1 MVAVMTNSVQTDM
14 ERIRGR
20 LNALLDRKGHGAV
33 GDFAERVGVSRQ
45 YLARFRK
52 GEDVGWQTL
61 QAIRRELESE
71 DHAGN
76 SPEPWETTEKVI
88 VRTCAGCGEEV
99 PVRFRGIKFIFC
111 GNCGEPLGT
120 ECPECGH
127 LNTDPKAMYCTACGE
142 PLTAEA
148 YEAREDLDKITESEK
163 DKAKRKT
170 EERRQRAAERRKR
183 GEPEL

>member
-1 MVAVMTNSVQTDM
+1 MLAKMQLMCQNSSMTAQDVEQV
-14 ERIRGR
+14 RRGLSSFLKR
-20 LNALLDRKGHGAV
+20 QGHGAI
-33 GDFAERVGVSRQ
+33 GEFAEKAKVHRTIVE
-45 YLARFRK
+45 RFRN
-52 GEDVGWQTL
+52 GRNISLDNYD
-61 QAIRRELESE
+61 AIRRALDIE
-71 DHAGN
+71 
-76 SPEPWETTEKVI
+76 PETARISMRECPH
-88 VRTCAGCGEEV
+88 CGESV
-99 PVRFRGIKFIFC
+99 PAKVNGRALLFC

-170 EERRQRAAERRKR
+170 EERRQREAERRKR

>member
-1 MVAVMTNSVQTDM
+1 MLVNMQLRCKNSSMTAQDVEQVRQELD
-14 ERIRGR
+14 R
-20 LNALLDRKGHGAV
+20 LLKRKGHGAI
-33 GDFAERVGVSRQ
+33 GAFAEKAAVHRTIVE
-45 YLARFRK
+45 RFRS
-52 GEDVGWQTL
+52 GRNVSLENYD
-61 QAIRRELESE
+61 AIRSALAPESAVSDIATRECP
-71 DHAGN
+71 H
-76 SPEPWETTEKVI
+76 
-88 VRTCAGCGEEV
+88 CGEEV

-142 PLTAEA
+142 PLTADA